1 MKKVSVVL
9 ENLKDELSGL
19 LNVMLVSERMNSQR
33 CIAKDVDTTKTII
46 DHKDESEEFSQEDLN
61 KIGVEIGKLTQEL
74 KGMANEMLVSE
85 RINSQRCIAKDIDTT
100 KTIVDQ
106 NDNKTEF
113 TKEEI
118 NKLAEEA
125 KQLVNTMLVS
135 ERINSQRCIAKDVD
149 TTKTIIEH
157 DNKKEEVN
165 QTDINTLIKELKG
178 IVAEMLV
185 SERINSQRCVAKD
198 VDTTKTIIDHKNK

>member
-46 DHKDESEEFSQEDLN
+46 DHKNESEEFSQEDLN
-61 KIGVEIGKLTQEL
+61 KIGVEIGKLTQDL

-100 KTIVDQ
+100 KTIVDH

-135 ERINSQRCIAKDVD
+135 ERINSQKCIAKDVD

-165 QTDINTLIKELKG
+165 KTDINTLIKELKG

-185 SERINSQRCVAKD
+185 SERINSQRCIAKD

>member
-46 DHKDESEEFSQEDLN
+46 DHKNESEEFSQEDLN
-61 KIGVEIGKLTQEL
+61 KIGVEIGKLTQDL

-85 RINSQRCIAKDIDTT
+85 RINSQK
-100 KTIVDQ
+100 
-106 NDNKTEF
+106 
-113 TKEEI
+113 
-118 NKLAEEA
+118 
-125 KQLVNTMLVS
+125 
-135 ERINSQRCIAKDVD
+135 CIAKDVD

-165 QTDINTLIKELKG
+165 KTDINTLIKELKG

-185 SERINSQRCVAKD
+185 SERINSQRCIAKD
-198 VDTTKTIIDHKNK
+198 VDTTKTIIDHKSK

>member
-9 ENLKDELSGL
+9 ENLKDELAGL

-46 DHKDESEEFSQEDLN
+46 DHKNESEEFSQDDLN
-61 KIGVEIGKLTQEL
+61 KIGMEIGKLTQDL

-85 RINSQRCIAKDIDTT
+85 RINSQRCIAKDVDTT
-100 KTIVDQ
+100 KTIVDHKE
-106 NDNKTEF
+106 NKTEF

-135 ERINSQRCIAKDVD
+135 ERINSQRCIAKDID
-149 TTKTIIEH
+149 TTKTIIDH

-165 QTDINTLIKELKG
+165 KTDINTLIKELKG

-185 SERINSQRCVAKD
+185 SERINSQRCIAKD